1 MTSGARRMRRRA
13 PRCALWSGAPSLTSP
28 LTMERVPS
36 APLYSTYVDT
46 DTFDSQRLDSVCAL
60 HSGGIEPGG
69 QVLWTRGESMSPVAI
84 VTASDSGIGQES
96 AKELAENGF
105 DVGITY
111 RTDEA
116 GAQET
121 LEAVRAAGRR
131 GEVRRLDLTELPGA
145 ADVIDDLADA
155 LGGMDVLVNNAG
167 TGDPTGAFLEL
178 SYEEWRQV
186 VDTNL
191 SGAFLC
197 AQRAARR
204 MVDAGNGGRIINIT
218 SVHEHIPRTGASAYC
233 ASKGGLGLLTK
244 VMAMELAEY
253 GILVNAVGP
262 GEISTPMTGA
272 EDEDP
277 TTIERPKLPL
287 GRPGHAREIAAW
299 VAFLASEKSS
309 YATGASFVVDGG
321 LTLMAAEL
329 SSYATRTSTHWTIA
343 NLVFARSAYH
353 RAESAFA
360 KDGVVGTPTC
370 AAADVPSGIATDF
383 RWAHASWDNARPD
396 VSSIADPRSEVCG
409 LECSALGTPVR
420 VAPTNLRNA

>member
-1 MTSGARRMRRRA
+1 
-13 PRCALWSGAPSLTSP
+13 
-28 LTMERVPS
+28 
-36 APLYSTYVDT
+36 
-46 DTFDSQRLDSVCAL
+46 
-60 HSGGIEPGG
+60 
-69 QVLWTRGESMSPVAI
+69 MSPVAI

-111 RTDEA
+111 RTDKA

-121 LEAVRAAGRR
+121 LRAVQNTGRK

-145 ADVIDDLADA
+145 ADVIDELADS
-155 LGGMDVLVNNAG
+155 LGGVDVLVNNAG
-167 TGDPTGAFLEL
+167 TGDPTGEFLKL

-186 VDTNL
+186 IDTNL

-204 MVDAGNGGRIINIT
+204 MVDSGNGGRIVNIT
-218 SVHEHIPRTGASAYC
+218 SVHEHIPRVGASAYC
-233 ASKGGLGLLTK
+233 ASKGGLGLLSK

-277 TTIERPKLPL
+277 TNIERAKLPL

-299 VAFLASEKSS
+299 VAFLASERSS

-329 SSYATRTSTHWTIA
+329 SS
-343 NLVFARSAYH
+343 
-353 RAESAFA
+353 
-360 KDGVVGTPTC
+360 
-370 AAADVPSGIATDF
+370 
-383 RWAHASWDNARPD
+383 
-396 VSSIADPRSEVCG
+396 
-409 LECSALGTPVR
+409 
-420 VAPTNLRNA
+420 